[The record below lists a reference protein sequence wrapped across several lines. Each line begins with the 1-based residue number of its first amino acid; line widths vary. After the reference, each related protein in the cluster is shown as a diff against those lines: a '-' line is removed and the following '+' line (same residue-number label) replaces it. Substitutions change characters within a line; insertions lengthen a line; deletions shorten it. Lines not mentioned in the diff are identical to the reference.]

1 MAEDAIVPLMHAL
14 VRGIDESRARR
25 DKVLPDDWQSFS
37 LAVGLTDEGE
47 YADSHGYA
55 YGPDDTWVTAISAE
69 PTVIDEPLE
78 AFVAERYPDGAKPA
92 VKVLFQLE
100 LATGNYNVEYED
112 TDASRWKPTP
122 STYRDVQAELK
133 PTFDD

>member
-1 MAEDAIVPLMHAL
+1 MAEDTIVPLMHAL
-14 VRGIDESRARR
+14 VNGIDAAAARWN
-25 DKVLPDDWQSFS
+25 DPIPEDWRSFS
-37 LAVGLTDEGE
+37 LAVGLTDKGT
-47 YADSHGYA
+47 YANSHGYA
-55 YGPDDTWVTAISAE
+55 YGPDGTWVTAISAE

-92 VKVLFQLE
+92 VKLLFQLE

-112 TDASRWKPTP
+112 TEASRWKATP
-122 STYRDVQAELK
+122 STYREVQAELK